1 LSHCDQYNHQLF
13 NDLGGFSFGLPLA
26 MHSGEVK
33 IMSLRTKI
41 IVLAF
46 GALAAIAGLGLD
58 LTTLKNSLS
67 VVVSAVWGS

>member
-1 LSHCDQYNHQLF
+1 MACRLQSIHI
-13 NDLGGFSFGLPLA
+13 S
-26 MHSGEVK
+26 EVK
-33 IMSLRTKI
+33 DMSLRTKI

-67 VVVSAVWGS
+67 VVASAGHDRALLDKTSGWAERLSKGKP

>member
-1 LSHCDQYNHQLF
+1 
-13 NDLGGFSFGLPLA
+13 
-26 MHSGEVK
+26 
-33 IMSLRTKI
+33 MSLRTKI

-67 VVVSAVWGS
+67 VVASAVWGS

>member
-1 LSHCDQYNHQLF
+1 MNS
-13 NDLGGFSFGLPLA
+13 S
-26 MHSGEVK
+26 EVR

-46 GALAAIAGLGLD
+46 GTLAAIAGLGLD

-67 VVVSAVWGS
+67 VVASAVWGS

>member
-1 LSHCDQYNHQLF
+1 
-13 NDLGGFSFGLPLA
+13 LPLA
-26 MHSGEVK
+26 KHISEVK
-33 IMSLRTKI
+33 DMSLRTKI

-67 VVVSAVWGS
+67 VVASAVWGS